1 MNLFSLAVLAFI
13 GEAVW
18 ETLKMTWQDGKF
30 SIDRLGALLVGLLL
44 AIGTGMDL
52 LEAVGIRVK
61 IPFIGM
67 VLTGI
72 LISRGANFTHDIVA
86 TVNNLQ
92 SSTRSARGSS
102 HKKGKTPVDSK

>member
-1 MNLFSLAVLAFI
+1 MNILSIVVLALI

-18 ETLKMTWQDGKF
+18 ETLKMTWQNGKV
-30 SIDRLGALLVGLLL
+30 SIDRIGALLVGLLL

-52 LEAVGIRVK
+52 LETAGITMR
-61 IPFIGM
+61 IPFVGT

-86 TVNNLQ
+86 TVSNLQ
-92 SSTRSARGSS
+92 STTRTARSS
-102 HKKGKTPVDSK
+102 SQSNIAAEDKK